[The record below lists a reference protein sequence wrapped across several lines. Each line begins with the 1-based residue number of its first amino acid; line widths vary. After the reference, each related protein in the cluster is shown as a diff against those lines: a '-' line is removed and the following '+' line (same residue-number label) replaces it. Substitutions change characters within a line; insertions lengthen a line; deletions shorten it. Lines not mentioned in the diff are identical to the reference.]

1 MKTYGRSP
9 LEITEDSICDLH
21 TEVCRDLN
29 TMCGGRVL
37 YYGKTRERLV
47 ALRQKL
53 EDAILSEEK
62 PGHRAQEL
70 TRNYLSIMLR

>member
-1 MKTYGRSP
+1 MGTYGRSP
-9 LEITEDSICDLH
+9 LEIAEDNVCELH
-21 TEVCRDLN
+21 TEVCEDLN
-29 TMCGGRVL
+29 AMCGGQVL
-37 YYGKTRERLV
+37 YCGKTRERLV
-47 ALRQKL
+47 ALKQKL